1 MLGSRHPT
9 GSQRRFVVLR
19 AANRTPAL
27 TARRAQ
33 PLFGIGMRHS
43 YTALVGAPSTST
55 WRPLACVASATPR
68 SIR

>member
-1 MLGSRHPT
+1 MFRSRDPT
-9 GSQRRFVVLR
+9 GGQRRLAVLR
-19 AANRTPAL
+19 VANRTPAL

-43 YTALVGAPSTST
+43 YTALVGAPSAST
-55 WRPLACVASATPR
+55 WRPPACVASATPR